1 MSNGL
6 RLSILT
12 LDRNLYDGEVKKII
26 TVSTGGSI
34 EILKRHTPLITTL
47 KPSITTFIDV
57 NDVEHK
63 LFISSGILKVQD
75 GAVKILCDAAE
86 WPDEIDV
93 NRAVASKSRAEERL
107 KHTEKVDVKRA
118 ELALYKSLIRL
129 KIKE

>member
-57 NDVEHK
+57 NDAEHK
-63 LFISSGILKVQD
+63 LFISSGVLKVQD

-93 NRAVASKSRAEERL
+93 NRAAASKSRAEERL
-107 KHTEKVDVKRA
+107 KQTEEVDVKRA

-129 KIKE
+129 KLKE